1 MEMKDSKSV
10 VDNYKYNYN
19 IALKLDK
26 NGIIMMHKPP

>member
-10 VDNYKYNYN
+10 VDNYKYN

-26 NGIIMMHKPP
+26 NGIIMMHRPP